1 LAVQFFL
8 RPRLASTTAEE
19 FLRCPA
25 SSGPHSAVDHLLG
38 PLPENWR
45 VTVAR
50 TGLEVDGDND
60 HMAYADDPDGYRKRL
75 ESSLSPES
83 IRVTLG
89 FAGLYQITYELI
101 KQAVLERVKSFYWY
115 DEEEYRREVLTRAP
129 SKKFRASLLWLV
141 EGQAITL
148 DQADRLDA
156 IYQHRKELAHELI
169 RYIID
174 PDVELGIE
182 LFSDALV
189 ILKAIMRF
197 WTSIEIDGGS
207 FEHMGDVEI
216 DDVVPAS
223 LIVLQ
228 QCLDAYVAGFP
239 GLPGQR
245 LGD

>member
-1 LAVQFFL
+1 
-8 RPRLASTTAEE
+8 
-19 FLRCPA
+19 
-25 SSGPHSAVDHLLG
+25 
-38 PLPENWR
+38 
-45 VTVAR
+45 
-50 TGLEVDGDND
+50 
-60 HMAYADDPDGYRKRL
+60 MAYADDPDGYRKRL

-89 FAGLYQITYELI
+89 FAGLYLITHELI

-115 DEEEYRREVLTRAP
+115 DEAEYRREVLTRAP
-129 SKKFRASLLWLV
+129 SKFRASLLWLV

-156 IYQHRKELAHELI
+156 IYRHRQELAHELI

-174 PDVELGIE
+174 PDVELGVE
-182 LFSDALV
+182 LFSEVVV

-216 DDVVPAS
+216 DDVVPLS

-228 QCLDAYVAGFP
+228 HCLDAYVADFQAFQGNA
-239 GLPGQR
+239 
-245 LGD
+245 